1 MNAKNRPDSI
11 RGITE
16 ISFGKSGGFTGMT
29 EEYIITG
36 KAEVLNIVNGER
48 TRIKQLKKKYI
59 RKISKKI
66 NEMQFSDLKLS
77 ERGNMTYF
85 IEVKANKYKN
95 RVSWSDLMDVPE
107 VKELYII
114 LAKSVTSD

>member
-1 MNAKNRPDSI
+1 
-11 RGITE
+11 
-16 ISFGKSGGFTGMT
+16 
-29 EEYIITG
+29 
-36 KAEVLNIVNGER
+36 
-48 TRIKQLKKKYI
+48 
-59 RKISKKI
+59 
-66 NEMQFSDLKLS
+66 MQFSDLKLS